1 MIAHVAKT
9 HHTTL
14 VCLVCEKKCRV
25 KCEKCCHDFKY
36 RFSLHEEK
44 CFKEFHSH
52 MEQYIDLIKEK
63 KKIKRGRK
71 VKVQEG
77 SEEKDEEAIEA
88 SIRGSKKIKKLEQ

>member
-1 MIAHVAKT
+1 
-9 HHTTL
+9 
-14 VCLVCEKKCRV
+14 
-25 KCEKCCHDFKY
+25 
-36 RFSLHEEK
+36 
-44 CFKEFHSH
+44 